1 MPLVIHPRVRK
12 TVGRIAAL
20 TCVAVFVSS
29 GAAFAAQCPT
39 QSAKQKFSKWGDSS
53 SYFLVPGGSFEGTPA
68 QVGWTLSGATLTP
81 GNEPFHINGATDDQ
95 SLVIGGGAS
104 ATSPAFCV
112 DSTMPSIRFFVR
124 QTAPG
129 SDLKLQGVVQT
140 PRGPLSMTV
149 ADLPDGSLSIVDAG
163 AGHRRDQPDPEGLLD
178 RGGHALPRPRLRE
191 LADRR
196 RLRRPVPRRLSRRPT
211 RTAARG

>member
-39 QSAKQKFSKWGDSS
+39 QSAKQKFTKWGDSA

-68 QVGWTLSGATLTP
+68 DVGWTLSGADLTA
-81 GNEPFHINGATDDQ
+81 GNEPFHLNSATDDQ
-95 SLVIGGGAS
+95 SLEIGGGGS

-112 DSTMPSIRFFVR
+112 DSTMSSFRFLVR

-129 SDLKLQGVVQT
+129 SDLKIQGVVRT
-140 PRGPLSMTV
+140 PRGPLSLTL
-149 ADLPDGSLSIVDAG
+149 ADLPDRSLWSWTPAQIIVATNRIPKGFSVAAALRFVVPASGSWQIDDVYVDPYRAG
-163 AGHRRDQPDPEGLLD
+163 
-178 RGGHALPRPRLRE
+178 
-191 LADRR
+191 
-196 RLRRPVPRRLSRRPT
+196 
-211 RTAARG
+211 

>member
-1 MPLVIHPRVRK
+1 LVIHPRVRK
-12 TVGRIAAL
+12 TIGRIAAL

-53 SYFLVPGGSFEGTPA
+53 NYFLVSGGSFEGTPA
-68 QVGWTLSGATLTP
+68 QVGWTLSGATLTS
-81 GNEPFHINGATDDQ
+81 GNEPFHINGITDDQ
-95 SLVIGGGAS
+95 SLLISGGGS

-112 DSTMPSIRFFVR
+112 DSTMPSFRFFVR

-129 SDLKLQGVVQT
+129 SDLKIQGVVQT

-149 ADLPDGSLSIVDAG
+149 ADLPDGSLPFWTPLQITVATNKIPKGFSIAAAMRFAVGGSGGWQIDDVYVDPYRAG
-163 AGHRRDQPDPEGLLD
+163 
-178 RGGHALPRPRLRE
+178 
-191 LADRR
+191 
-196 RLRRPVPRRLSRRPT
+196 
-211 RTAARG
+211 

>member
-53 SYFLVPGGSFEGTPA
+53 SYFLVSGGSFEGTPA
-68 QVGWTLSGATLTP
+68 EVGWTLSGADLTA
-81 GNEPFHINGATDDQ
+81 GNEPFHLNSASDDQ
-95 SLVIGGGAS
+95 SLLINGGGS

-112 DSTMPSIRFFVR
+112 DSSMPSFRFFVR
-124 QTAPG
+124 QTEPG
-129 SDLKLQGVVQT
+129 SDLKVQGVVQT
-140 PRGPLSMTV
+140 SHGPLSMTL
-149 ADLPDGSLSIVDAG
+149 ADLPDGSLSSWTPVQITVATNRIPKGFSIAAAMRFVVPASGGWQIDDVYVDPYRVG
-163 AGHRRDQPDPEGLLD
+163 
-178 RGGHALPRPRLRE
+178 
-191 LADRR
+191 
-196 RLRRPVPRRLSRRPT
+196 
-211 RTAARG
+211 

>member
-53 SYFLVPGGSFEGTPA
+53 NYFLVPGGSFEGTPA
-68 QVGWTLSGATLTP
+68 QVGWTLSGATLTS
-81 GNEPFHINGATDDQ
+81 GNEPFHINSITDDQ
-95 SLVIGGGAS
+95 SLLISNGGS
-104 ATSPAFCV
+104 ATSPALCV
-112 DSTMPSIRFFVR
+112 DSTMPSFRFFVR

-129 SDLKLQGVVQT
+129 SDLKIQGVVQT
-140 PRGPLSMTV
+140 PRGPLSMTL
-149 ADLPDGSLSIVDAG
+149 ADLPDGSLSSWTPVQVTVETNKIPKGFSIAAAMRFVAPGSGGWQIDDVYVDPYRAG
-163 AGHRRDQPDPEGLLD
+163 
-178 RGGHALPRPRLRE
+178 
-191 LADRR
+191 
-196 RLRRPVPRRLSRRPT
+196 
-211 RTAARG
+211 